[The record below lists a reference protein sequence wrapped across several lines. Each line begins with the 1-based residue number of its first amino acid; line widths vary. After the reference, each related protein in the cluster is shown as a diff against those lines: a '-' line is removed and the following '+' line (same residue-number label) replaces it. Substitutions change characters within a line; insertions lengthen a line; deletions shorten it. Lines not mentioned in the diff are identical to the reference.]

1 MLSFRF
7 RQGAAKIFQSRFIC
21 RLLFWGLS
29 GLFILAGVIKLA
41 NQHAFAVQ
49 VERYGL
55 LPAAWIDPVALLLPL
70 LEVGA
75 GAVAL
80 LGLRGGLETLGAMLL
95 VFIGVLGYALWQ
107 GLEVPCGCF
116 SLDDEVRRHGVLL
129 ALLRDLAMLAVVVY
143 LLVRRRG
150 SDIKA

>member
-1 MLSFRF
+1 MPAFHPRRLATSLHLSRW
-7 RQGAAKIFQSRFIC
+7 SH
-21 RLLFWGLS
+21 RLLLGGLS
-29 GLFILAGVIKLA
+29 GLFILAGVLKLA

-75 GAVAL
+75 GVVAL

-95 VFIGVLGYALWQ
+95 VFIGVLAYALWQ

-150 SDIKA
+150 SGIKA